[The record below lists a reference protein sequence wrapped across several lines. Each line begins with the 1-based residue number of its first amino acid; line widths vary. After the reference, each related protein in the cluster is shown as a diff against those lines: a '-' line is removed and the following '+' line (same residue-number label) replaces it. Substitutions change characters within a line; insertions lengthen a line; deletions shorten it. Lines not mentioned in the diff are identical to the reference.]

1 MMPFRVSRRKTIQQ
15 ANNSSDFDNQIA
27 RIGQK
32 LCNSF
37 FFVLFFQGVGGR
49 GGGGVLTNLKNMLH
63 YSY

>member
-1 MMPFRVSRRKTIQQ
+1 MPFRVSRRKTIQQ

-37 FFVLFFQGVGGR
+37 FFVLFFKEWGVGV
-49 GGGGVLTNLKNMLH
+49 GVGFLQI
-63 YSY
+63 